1 MRKSR
6 QLTLVSL
13 LVLSALILSAC
24 GGAATPAATEAPP
37 PPTEE
42 PTAVPPTEV
51 PPPAVGTEE
60 NPIKVLFVPSVD
72 AQVITAGGDVM
83 AQALHDAT
91 GLFFEV
97 LVPTSYAAT
106 IEEMC
111 ASPANTM
118 GFIPG
123 LGYVLANQLC
133 GVDVSFKAIRFG
145 WDVYWSELVVRRD
158 SDIQSVSDL
167 NGLTWAY
174 PDVASTSGY
183 LAVLPMLADAGVTP
197 GEVIEAGGHPQA
209 VTAVYDGSADFGSAF
224 FSPPLKPE
232 GEPAWAI
239 GDSPDIP
246 DDLVSSCALNEDGS
260 RILCSGW
267 RVLDARVNI
276 RQQSPDVVQQ
286 VRILAIS
293 DAIPNDTL
301 SFGPDFPADLRAQ
314 IEAALVAFAETD
326 AWDTSIG
333 STDFYGWSGLS
344 VATDP
349 EYDIVRQMI
358 DLAGLTLEDLG
369 Q

>member
-1 MRKSR
+1 MRKSHL
-6 QLTLVSL
+6 LTVVSL
-13 LVLSALILSAC
+13 LVLSALVLGAC
-24 GGAATPAATEAPP
+24 GGATPT
-37 PPTEE
+37 
-42 PTAVPPTEV
+42 PTEV
-51 PPPAVGTEE
+51 PVATEPPPAAVGTEE

-72 AQVITAGGDVM
+72 AQVITAGGEVM

-145 WDVYWSELVVRRD
+145 WDIYWSQIVVARD
-158 SDIQSVSDL
+158 SAITSVSDL

-174 PDVASTSGY
+174 GDVASTSGY
-183 LAVLPMLADAGVTP
+183 LAALPMLDAAGVTP
-197 GEVIEAGGHPQA
+197 GEVLETGGHPQTI
-209 VTAVYDGSADFGSAF
+209 TAVFDGSADFGTTF
-224 FSPPLKPE
+224 YSPPLKPE
-232 GEPAWAI
+232 GEPAWAP
-239 GDSPDIP
+239 GDPPDIP
-246 DDLVSSCALNEDGS
+246 DDLIPSCAVTSVGDSTQL
-260 RILCSGW
+260 LCSGW

-276 RQQSPDVVQQ
+276 REQSPDVVQR

-293 DAIPNDTL
+293 DPIPNDTL

-314 IEAALVAFAETD
+314 IEQALVAFAETD

-344 VATDP
+344 VATDS
-349 EYDIVRQMI
+349 EYDIVRQMVQ
-358 DLAGLTLEDLG
+358 LAGLTLENIG